1 MPSFTYEFPYGGR
14 KLPIFAENVVF
25 GAVLIIAV
33 AITIDRSKIPV
44 IK

>member
-1 MPSFTYEFPYGGR
+1 MTFIGVN
-14 KLPIFAENVVF
+14 IFAENVVF